1 MKPPSLNARLGD
13 LDERMLR
20 IVTARRWEVADW
32 HGVDPALLQADL
44 TPLRRVSY
52 LARHFFDCQ
61 LFVAT
66 EKTKSQP

>member
-1 MKPPSLNARLGD
+1 LLKIVA
-13 LDERMLR
+13 ERRVQL
-20 IVTARRWEVADW
+20 ADW
-32 HGVDPALLQADL
+32 REVDMAPLEQHL

-66 EKTKSQP
+66 EKAEVV